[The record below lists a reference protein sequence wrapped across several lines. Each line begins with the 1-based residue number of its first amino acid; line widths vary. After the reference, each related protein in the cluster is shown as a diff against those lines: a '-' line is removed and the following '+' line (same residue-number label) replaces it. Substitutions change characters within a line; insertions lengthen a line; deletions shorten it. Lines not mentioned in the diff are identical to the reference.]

1 VVAVKILAVA
11 LIVLGVASVP
21 PNVGVDGA
29 VVDYVRP
36 VLKDVGGAARVNY
49 AGICAGQDKLLLPGV
64 AAQPAPQGTTGM
76 AAVRQIFRDDPEV
89 AVTRG
94 QSGMLRITIG
104 TVSTTVLQTRIPSL
118 TLDAPAQYTPKD
130 AVYII
135 AMTANTYAK
144 QHGLDFGIAA
154 TVHDVIVRGP
164 SNGAPHLPKLMQNVT
179 VDEALDSLARTFNG
193 IVLYGTCKMPDG
205 KELFRANF
213 IDGS

>member
-1 VVAVKILAVA
+1 MLAVT
-11 LIVLGVASVP
+11 LTILGVVSAPASVRI
-21 PNVGVDGA
+21 DTA
-29 VVDYVRP
+29 VVSYVRP
-36 VLKDVGGAARVNY
+36 VLKSVGGAARVNY
-49 AGICAGQDKLLLPGV
+49 AGICPGRDKLLLPDV
-64 AAQPAPQGTTGM
+64 AAQPAPEGTTGI
-76 AAVRQIFRDDPEV
+76 AAVRKIFGSDPEV
-89 AVTRG
+89 MVAQG
-94 QSGMLRITIG
+94 HAGMLRITIG

-144 QHGLDFGIAA
+144 EHRLDFGIAA
-154 TVHDVIVRGP
+154 TVLDVIVRGP